1 VRRDAT
7 GVGSASL
14 NPSGTPPGRRLA
26 LPEYVL
32 LLPPGTPMQA
42 GFDELGTPLPE
53 ATFVVVD
60 LEASGGSPTADE
72 ITEIGAVKVR
82 GGEVIGE
89 VATLVNPGVTIPP
102 HITELTGITTAMV
115 PDAQP

>member
-1 VRRDAT
+1 MNLFDT
-7 GVGSASL
+7 
-14 NPSGTPPGRRLA
+14 TPGRRLS
-26 LPEYVL
+26 LPEYVPH
-32 LLPPGTPMQA
+32 LPPGTPMQA

-60 LEASGGSPTADE
+60 LETTGGSPTAVE
-72 ITEIGAVKVR
+72 ITAIGAVKVR